1 MGINLDNVQFR
12 VFTQFAQSVTNN
24 KTLLKADGILQ
35 KADGTTTK
43 VIAKNGDGVWHFFR
57 GAAHRNA
64 NNEIRNLFKNTV
76 LEMCGAK
83 TLEELPEKVRIAM
96 KISDYDGKGH
106 PLTAKRIKLVHKALA
121 ETLDPIG
128 KNPLTEKQAGALVND
143 AAKFVNESNK
153 YLDRN
158 YANIRSYK
166 VEEFA
171 LSDAQRAQAAGLMMK
186 HGKGLTITSQRILA
200 NYIVAT
206 IASNRYDAENISAI
220 ALNMSRY
227 LSNVCNFRPGD
238 YRMKEFDA
246 NMTEYWKSYLEQNL
260 SPEKSSAFGED
271 GVFNSM
277 GLDASR
283 SNYIISGEAFK
294 LKDGSDSDDR
304 EASVLNKFRTTIAN
318 VAHRKAISSF
328 LCQAT
333 AAIPS
338 NLHIRTNLPK
348 TQQYPAFSP
357 KDVNGFGH
365 LLSINS
371 QTNMVGPAGLL
382 VKKEPTYNLIVSDDG
397 KTAKVAVSIPGE
409 IRFHIVESDNWS
421 EIPTGKYNLEME
433 FEFDLSNPDKAV
445 LTNSHIGQTLE
456 CNITDFQG

>member
-1 MGINLDNVQFR
+1 MSIKLDNAQFR
-12 VFTQFAQSVTNN
+12 VFTQFAQNAADGSTI
-24 KTLLKADGILQ
+24 LKADGELK

-43 VIAKNGDGVWHFFR
+43 IAAKNGDGVWHFLR
-57 GAAHRNA
+57 GAAHKRQ
-64 NNEIRNLFKNTV
+64 NNEIRDIFKNTV
-76 LEMCGAK
+76 LEMCGVSK
-83 TLEELPEKVRIAM
+83 LEDLPEKVRIAM
-96 KISDYDGKGH
+96 KISDFNNKGR
-106 PLTAKRIKLVHKALA
+106 PLTARRIIFVHKAMV
-121 ETLDPIG
+121 ETLDPKG
-128 KNPLTEKQAGALVND
+128 TKSLTENQAKALVND

-171 LSDAQRAQAAGLMMK
+171 LSDAQCAQAAGLMMK
-186 HGKGLTITSQRILA
+186 HGKGLTITCQRILA

-206 IASNRYDAENISAI
+206 IASNRYDAENVSAI
-220 ALNMSRY
+220 SLNMSRY

-246 NMTEYWKSYLEQNL
+246 NMTEYWKSYLEQNM

-283 SNYIISGEAFK
+283 SNYIINGEAFK

-304 EASVLNKFRTTIAN
+304 EAGVLNKFRTTIAN

-338 NLHIRTNLPK
+338 NLHIRTNLPA
-348 TQQYPAFSP
+348 THQYPAFSP

-382 VKKEPTYNLIVSDDG
+382 VKKEPTYNLIVSEDG

-409 IRFHIVESDNWS
+409 IRFHIVESDDWS
-421 EIPTGKYNLEME
+421 EIPMGKYNLEME
-433 FEFDLSNPDKAV
+433 FEFDLSDPDKAV